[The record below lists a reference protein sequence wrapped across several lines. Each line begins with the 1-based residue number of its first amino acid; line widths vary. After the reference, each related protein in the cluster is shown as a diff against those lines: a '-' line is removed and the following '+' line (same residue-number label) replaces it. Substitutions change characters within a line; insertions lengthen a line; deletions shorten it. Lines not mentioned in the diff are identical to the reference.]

1 MAECDEDEEGIKKD
15 KEKHRESKNRPTFIC
30 PHSTETR
37 QDSCAPRTRTCPEVR
52 ADHAAHKRLRT
63 HGGHGWTGL
72 GPAGR
77 CRAPKGGTGMGGS
90 VAEAGPRA
98 SRTPQSSD
106 RPAELRAHPAHKP
119 TEAHG
124 PLEPRHR
131 EEAPRCMA
139 PECEEAGLEPVG
151 RSHGA
156 VAPFRDSCGPA
167 ARPLQR
173 SGEGRGQVGQARWK
187 AGPVPGPWQLCV
199 LRARRQRRCGWKER
213 VSHWGRE
220 WDGEAGP
227 PGMPGPARPWVELQA
242 TEQSQTKLG
251 GAAPVVLSPRRRRLP
266 TAQHVLRAQHR
277 AGSSPRTAL

>member
-1 MAECDEDEEGIKKD
+1 
-15 KEKHRESKNRPTFIC
+15 
-30 PHSTETR
+30 
-37 QDSCAPRTRTCPEVR
+37 
-52 ADHAAHKRLRT
+52 
-63 HGGHGWTGL
+63 
-72 GPAGR
+72 
-77 CRAPKGGTGMGGS
+77 
-90 VAEAGPRA
+90 
-98 SRTPQSSD
+98 
-106 RPAELRAHPAHKP
+106 
-119 TEAHG
+119 
-124 PLEPRHR
+124 
-131 EEAPRCMA
+131 MA
-139 PECEEAGLEPVG
+139 PDCEEAGLEPVG

-156 VAPFRDSCGPA
+156 VAPFRDSCSPA

-173 SGEGRGQVGQARWK
+173 GGEGWRQVGQAWWK

-199 LRARRQRRCGWKER
+199 LRARRERRCGWKEQ

-251 GAAPVVLSPRRRRLP
+251 GAAPVVFSLRRQQLL